1 MHFTV
6 LLRSDMSREHNFS
19 FGLVFVP
26 CPVWVRGNEQL
37 LVPDPSTPQYQL
49 GSLGKLLGHEE
60 LGAKLEGARSA
71 VVVIHDGGLGTS
83 DDLTALVE
91 DLEKE
96 GFSAQVFGTSSGLA
110 GEG

>member
-6 LLRSDMSREHNFS
+6 PLGSDTSRGHNFS
-19 FGLVFVP
+19 FGLVLLP
-26 CPVWVRGNEQL
+26 CPVWVRGDER
-37 LVPDPSTPQYQL
+37 
-49 GSLGKLLGHEE
+49 

-71 VVVIHDGGLGTS
+71 VVVIHDGGHGTS

-96 GFSAQVFGTSSGLA
+96 GFPAQVFGTPPGSA

>member
-6 LLRSDMSREHNFS
+6 LLGSDRSREHNFS
-19 FGLVFVP
+19 FGLVFLS
-26 CPVWVRGNEQL
+26 CPVWVRGDERL

-49 GSLGKLLGHEE
+49 GSLGKLLEHEG

-71 VVVIHDGGLGTS
+71 VVVIHDGGHGTS

-96 GFSAQVFGTSSGLA
+96 GFPAQVFGTPSESSG
-110 GEG
+110 EG